1 MKNWIGAAASAFLLV
16 SSFGAH
22 AGDVVVMDSTADML
36 MPGDMVNDGKVVD
49 IPSGAVVTLIM
60 ADGETRIV
68 NGPYAGPIGEAQSSA
83 DTLDSLTA
91 SRGGETKVLGA
102 VRAPKWNVED

>member
-1 MKNWIGAAASAFLLV
+1 MKNWIGAAAGAFLLT
-16 SSFGAH
+16 SSFGAY

-36 MPGDMVNDGKVVD
+36 VPGDMVNDGKVVD
-49 IPSGAVVTLIM
+49 IPSGSVVTLIM
-60 ADGETRIV
+60 ADGETRVV
-68 NGPYAGPIGEAQSSA
+68 NGPYSGPIGKAQSSS

-102 VRAPKWNVED
+102 VRAPKWDVED